1 MNDQN
6 LNIYFDEEFAK
17 ILETWGEGNVW
28 NEIQLLLAS
37 KQGKILDI
45 ACGTGKVI
53 EILSKFKSLDLY
65 GCDISDMLIQK
76 AVQRGIPELKLTVC
90 DATSLPYDDDEFE
103 YAYSIGSIEHFT
115 EFGILKFIKECHRT
129 TRKISFHKFPVSKS
143 GLDEG
148 WKVTSNQSY
157 FNNSVEWWS
166 EKFNSKYD
174 SVIVLNSIWE
184 DNFSSGRWF
193 ICRK

>member
-129 TRKISFHKFPVSKS
+129 TRKISFHNFPVSKS

>member
-6 LNIYFDEEFAK
+6 LNIYLDEEFAK
-17 ILETWGEGNVW
+17 ILETWGEGNAW

-37 KQGKILDI
+37 KQGKILDV

-76 AVQRGIPELKLTVC
+76 AVKRGIPESKLTVC

-115 EFGILKFIKECHRT
+115 EVGILKFIKECHRT
-129 TRKISFHKFPVSKS
+129 TRKISFHNFPVSKS

-157 FNNSVEWWS
+157 FNNSVEWWI

-174 SVIVLNSIWE
+174 SVIILNSVWE
-184 DNFSSGRWF
+184 DDWSSGRWF
-193 ICRK
+193 ICKK

>member
-6 LNIYFDEEFAK
+6 LDIYFDEEFAK

-45 ACGTGKVI
+45 ACGTGKVL

-76 AVQRGIPELKLTVC
+76 AVQRGITESKLTVC

-115 EFGILKFIKECHRT
+115 EVGILKFIKECHRT
-129 TRKISFHKFPVSKS
+129 TRKISFHNFPVSKS

-157 FNNSVEWWS
+157 FNNSVEWWI

-174 SVIVLNSIWE
+174 SLIVLNSVWE
-184 DNFSSGRWF
+184 DDWSSGRWF
-193 ICRK
+193 ICKK